1 MLHSVPALLRRSSPA
16 PLDRST
22 DDLGGPGGPRALARA
37 GLRGVAQLARSER
50 FATVGR
56 LAGALTTPLL
66 PADYLGLVA
75 PLTLGADLKG
85 RIIGRRAETADATT
99 LLIRPGRGWRPHT
112 PGQYVR
118 LGVDVDG
125 VRHWRAYSVTSRPAP
140 DLLAV
145 TVKRIAGGKVSGHL
159 VDAARPGQLV
169 MLDQA
174 TGDFVVPDG
183 PPPSALFVTAGSGIT
198 PVMGILRSRPDL
210 ADVVLVHS
218 APRRVDV
225 VFGPELRAL
234 AAAGRVRLI
243 ERHTDTDGLLHL
255 AELDA
260 LVPDWRA
267 RQAWV
272 CGPAGLL
279 DAAESHWDTA
289 GLGEVLHVE
298 RFRPVVAA
306 TGEGGHVSLARQ
318 GLELDAEGDRPLLD
332 SAEDAGALMPSG
344 CRMGICFGCALPLT
358 SGAVRDLRTGELTTA
373 EPGDGVVIQT
383 CITAP
388 AGPCELDA

>member
-1 MLHSVPALLRRSSPA
+1 MLHSVPALLRRSSA
-16 PLDRST
+16 GSRDRRA
-22 DDLGGPGGPRALARA
+22 DDLGVSGGPRALARGAVRAAA
-37 GLRGVAQLARSER
+37 GLVRSER
-50 FATVGR
+50 LVSVGR

-145 TVKRIAGGKVSGHL
+145 TVKRIPGGRVSGHL

-174 TGDFVVPDG
+174 TGDFVVLDG
-183 PPPSALFVTAGSGIT
+183 PPPPALFVTAGSGIT

-210 ADVVLVHS
+210 TDAVLIHS
-218 APRRVDV
+218 APRREDV
-225 VFGPELRAL
+225 VFGAELRAL
-234 AAAGRVRLI
+234 ATQGRVRLI
-243 ERHTDTDGLLHL
+243 ERHTDADGLLDL

-279 DAAESHWDTA
+279 DAAESHWDAA
-289 GLGEVLHVE
+289 GVGQALHVE
-298 RFRPVVAA
+298 RFRPVVVA
-306 TGEGGHVSLARQ
+306 TGAGGHVSLARQ
-318 GLELDAEGDRPLLD
+318 GLELDADGDRPLLD

-344 CRMGICFGCALPLT
+344 CRMGICFGCAVPLT

-388 AGPCELDA
+388 AGPCLIDA